1 MGYLNQSNA
10 ARMRGPAYPQVLIDN
25 VQREQNRAESWVD
38 GWLKDRGRSSK
49 GGGIF
54 GFEIFLSLRSKFIR

>member
-25 VQREQNRAESWVD
+25 VQREQNRAESWVV
-38 GWLKDRGRSSK
+38 
-49 GGGIF
+49 GG
-54 GFEIFLSLRSKFIR
+54 